1 MIADIKYLNGY
12 RTAEN
17 QYDFRHT
24 AGNMGQL
31 DSFTAQEYDRLKL
44 ENFKNAQLWKVASNV
59 KKIKD
64 SLHKQNKIL
73 VNSDKALNLLS

>member
-17 QYDFRHT
+17 QFDFRHT

-44 ENFKNAQLWKVASNV
+44 ENFKNA
-59 KKIKD
+59 
-64 SLHKQNKIL
+64 
-73 VNSDKALNLLS
+73 